1 MAEEA
6 KRLESFKE
14 FWPYYVGEHRNPT
27 CRLVHYIGT
36 TGVFLF
42 GGLAALTLNPW
53 LLLVIPVFAYG
64 FAWFGHF
71 FIEKNRPATFSYPL
85 WSLFGDFK
93 MYWYFL
99 NGKMNAE
106 VIRLYGHYA
115 PDADAPL
122 RVS

>member
-6 KRLESFKE
+6 KRLESFEE

-36 TGVFLF
+36 TGVFLI
-42 GGLAALTLNPW
+42 GGLAALTLKPW

-71 FIEKNRPATFSYPL
+71 FIEKNKPATFKHPGKS
-85 WSLFGDFK
+85 
-93 MYWYFL
+93 FL
-99 NGKMNAE
+99 CDWIMLAKTLTFTIGPDLA
-106 VIRLYGHYA
+106 RLEEPSSQA
-115 PDADAPL
+115 PSEEA
-122 RVS
+122 VQV

>member
-1 MAEEA
+1 M
-6 KRLESFKE
+6 RTSGFWFES
-14 FWPYYVGEHRNPT
+14 R
-27 CRLVHYIGT
+27 T
-36 TGVFLF
+36 TAWIWRSLS
-42 GGLAALTLNPW
+42 LTNTLMPW

>member
-6 KRLESFKE
+6 KRLESFEE

-36 TGVFLF
+36 TGVFLI

-71 FIEKNRPATFSYPL
+71 FIEKNRPATFRYPL
-85 WSLFGDFK
+85 MSLRADLKLFALKITGRLRHDPDFQ
-93 MYWYFL
+93 
-99 NGKMNAE
+99 
-106 VIRLYGHYA
+106 RTC
-115 PDADAPL
+115 L
-122 RVS
+122 R